1 MGTLLLGVLMM
12 VVAVQTFRT
21 ADADGTAAAA
31 AAAAVKIPV
40 QMQYGGHQYLRWCAC
55 MMHRLVFQI
64 PTNREFTDG
73 LMEDPPRGTARAS

>member
-12 VVAVQTFRT
+12 VVAVQTFWT

-40 QMQYGGHQYLRWCAC
+40 QMQYGGHQYLRW
-55 MMHRLVFQI
+55 
-64 PTNREFTDG
+64 
-73 LMEDPPRGTARAS
+73 